1 MSSHDGGGIRS
12 LRSSPFRAKPGR
24 RALVQRKGK
33 FYPGPTEHAG
43 FVDAGSSH
51 AFLIALVGKNR
62 RVLEFGCGAGSMSR
76 HLALAGC
83 TVTGV
88 ELDSLAAADAREWCD
103 DVIVADLD
111 MQPLADVLPSK
122 TFDVAIFGDVLE
134 HLRDPWR
141 VLDETRAY
149 LASNGY
155 VAISMPNVAHGA
167 LRLALLKGEFEYQEL
182 GLLDDTHLRFF
193 TLKTVQELCLR
204 SGFRVDRIERTKA
217 PLFNG
222 SDVVPHVRREEFD
235 PALVAKIESDPDHD
249 TLQFIVKAFPMDEN
263 GKFQYLL
270 DQLSRARADIDALKA
285 GPSAPVMNGSTNH
298 VHANAEQLL
307 AIDTMRAEF
316 EAERLAR
323 SLVEREAAAM
333 KVRLE
338 SAEAELEA
346 QSASNAVREERYAN
360 LGAVSTAE
368 IARLTAELDRLTV
381 ETDRFTAEAIRYEA
395 DRLGLAARLQELEA
409 DKLALVRDRALALE
423 EAQTHADEMR
433 AGMQVQIEAVE
444 RELAT
449 QRRERERHAQAAR
462 ATATELVRRNERDVE
477 ALRRQIAEVDVAI
490 LQIHQ
495 TRIWKIKLKALAVRN
510 LLQIVLRPLVRR

>member
-1 MSSHDGGGIRS
+1 
-12 LRSSPFRAKPGR
+12 
-24 RALVQRKGK
+24 
-33 FYPGPTEHAG
+33 
-43 FVDAGSSH
+43 
-51 AFLIALVGKNR
+51 
-62 RVLEFGCGAGSMSR
+62 
-76 HLALAGC
+76 
-83 TVTGV
+83 
-88 ELDSLAAADAREWCD
+88 
-103 DVIVADLD
+103 
-111 MQPLADVLPSK
+111 
-122 TFDVAIFGDVLE
+122 
-134 HLRDPWR
+134 
-141 VLDETRAY
+141 
-149 LASNGY
+149 
-155 VAISMPNVAHGA
+155 
-167 LRLALLKGEFEYQEL
+167 
-182 GLLDDTHLRFF
+182 
-193 TLKTVQELCLR
+193 
-204 SGFRVDRIERTKA
+204 
-217 PLFNG
+217 
-222 SDVVPHVRREEFD
+222 
-235 PALVAKIESDPDHD
+235 
-249 TLQFIVKAFPMDEN
+249 
-263 GKFQYLL
+263 
-270 DQLSRARADIDALKA
+270 
-285 GPSAPVMNGSTNH
+285 
-298 VHANAEQLL
+298 
-307 AIDTMRAEF
+307 
-316 EAERLAR
+316 
-323 SLVEREAAAM
+323 M

-346 QSASNAVREERYAN
+346 QTASNAVREERYAN